1 MIKILLILIFCS
13 LGGHAWASK
22 PALLL
27 ANVYNPKTHH
37 LRDYWVSEKYD
48 GVRAFWDGKKLIT
61 RGGQT
66 VQLPQALAQQLPHL
80 QLDGELWIA
89 HNHFEDI
96 SALVRTQNAQPNQ
109 WSKVTYLVFDLPAH
123 PGTFDQRLTTLKTL
137 HQQQPSTFWQPV
149 MQYKLTTQQQLTQKL
164 KTVEQQGG
172 EGLMLHKGASYYKAV
187 RGDDLLKVKS
197 YEDAEATV
205 IAHIEGKGKYQGM
218 LGALKVRTPKGL
230 IFKIGSGF
238 TDKERATPPPIGS
251 QITYKYYG
259 YTQKGTPRFA
269 SFLRVKQQH

>member
-13 LGGHAWASK
+13 LGSHAWASK

-37 LRDYWVSEKYD
+37 LRDYWVSEKYE
-48 GVRAFWDGKKLIT
+48 GVRALWDGKKLIT

-89 HNHFEDI
+89 RNHFEDI

-269 SFLRVKQQH
+269 SFLRVKQQD